1 MQFKKKEKNKN
12 TDNLNLKKI
21 FKIMIDPGHGGGD
34 PGAIGKNNTYEK
46 NITLQVSQK
55 LKYLMQKN
63 HYIHVY
69 MTRNKDIFVSL
80 KNRISQARS
89 NKVDLFISIHTN
101 SVKNTSAKGA
111 SVFILSKK
119 SAINVAEKHSLSI
132 HDSIEKFI
140 GIRSSGDYY
149 LDNTIFDLLQT
160 ATMRESLRFGR
171 HILNSIGKITKLH
184 KHNVDYAG
192 FAVLKYPEIP
202 SILIELA
209 FISNVQEEIK
219 LKNNDYQQK
228 IAEAIFRGI
237 QIYLSN
243 K

>member
-1 MQFKKKEKNKN
+1 
-12 TDNLNLKKI
+12 
-21 FKIMIDPGHGGGD
+21 MIDPGHGGGD

-80 KNRISQARS
+80 KNRISQARR
-89 NKVDLFISIHTN
+89 
-101 SVKNTSAKGA
+101 
-111 SVFILSKK
+111 
-119 SAINVAEKHSLSI
+119 
-132 HDSIEKFI
+132 
-140 GIRSSGDYY
+140 IRSSGDYY